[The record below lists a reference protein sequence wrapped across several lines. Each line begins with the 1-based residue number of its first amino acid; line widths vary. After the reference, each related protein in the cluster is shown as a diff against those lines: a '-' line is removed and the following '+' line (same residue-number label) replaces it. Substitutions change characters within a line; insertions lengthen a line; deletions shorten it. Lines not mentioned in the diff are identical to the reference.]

1 MNPVISRLGK
11 NLILIISLALMAAC
25 TPVITNV
32 CPPIKQYSPQF
43 SKKLAD
49 ELEKLPEGNPIIEV
63 TADYI
68 NLRDQ
73 LKICRS
79 K

>member
-1 MNPVISRLGK
+1 MK
-11 NLILIISLALMAAC
+11 HLIFLLFLAGC
-25 TPVITNV
+25 SPTITSV
-32 CPPIKQYSPQF
+32 CPPVKHYSPQF
-43 SKKLAD
+43 SNKLAN
-49 ELEKLPEGNPIIEV
+49 ELEKLPEGNPILEI

-68 NLRDQ
+68 NIRDQ

>member
-1 MNPVISRLGK
+1 MK
-11 NLILIISLALMAAC
+11 YLILLILLTGCSP
-25 TPVITNV
+25 TITSV
-32 CPPIKQYSPQF
+32 CPPIKDYSPQF
-43 SKKLAD
+43 SNKLAN
-49 ELEKLPEGNPIIEV
+49 ELEKLPEGNPILEI

>member
-1 MNPVISRLGK
+1 MK
-11 NLILIISLALMAAC
+11 HLILLLFLAAC
-25 TPVITNV
+25 TPTITSV
-32 CPPIKQYSPQF
+32 CPPVKHYSPQF
-43 SKKLAD
+43 SNKLAN
-49 ELEKLPEGNPIIEV
+49 ELEKLPEGNPILEI

>member
-1 MNPVISRLGK
+1 MK
-11 NLILIISLALMAAC
+11 HLILLILLTGCSP
-25 TPVITNV
+25 TITNV
-32 CPPIKQYSPQF
+32 CPPVKHYSPQF
-43 SKKLAD
+43 SNKLAN
-49 ELEKLPEGNPIIEV
+49 ELEKLPEGNPILEI